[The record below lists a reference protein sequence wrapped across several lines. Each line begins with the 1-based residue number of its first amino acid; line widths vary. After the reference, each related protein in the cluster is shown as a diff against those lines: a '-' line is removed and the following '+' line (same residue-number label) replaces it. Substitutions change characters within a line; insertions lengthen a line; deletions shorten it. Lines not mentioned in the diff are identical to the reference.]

1 MEMKNEKDIFFEN
14 NGLYAHTSHM
24 VNGDAFIIAEASVE
38 NYSSEDQEVWIDIH
52 MHQLID
58 NQKVQMDEEPG
69 IKAAGAIKLFVP
81 AGECQTA
88 RTQICVEDAAVWSI
102 AHPILYVVEAVLY
115 KAVPEGE
122 ALPNPR
128 LLAGMALEEPHGM
141 KMLDFQ
147 ETHFGIRTVTVDAKN
162 GFCLNG
168 EMIKLKGGR
177 YENSEAGKKTDG
189 SDRNSKVETQ
199 LEDSCDSQA
208 VFEQQ
213 YQLVTKYKENGYNA
227 ILIEHC
233 QASEHLMECC
243 SRLGVLV
250 LEAVSDGESIRCN
263 RNSPAVVMWITENMQ
278 VDEIRKFDSNR
289 YIGGICDAAVGM
301 REGAFD
307 RMLWND
313 ATEVICASWS
323 VCGYPDVNSNYREA
337 HALFPNRVMFAVSD
351 EPEAIWEE
359 VQKYPYVIGAL
370 TKNA

>member
-1 MEMKNEKDIFFEN
+1 MEMKKEKDIFFEN

-38 NYSSEDQEVWIDIH
+38 NHSSEDQEVWIDIH

-128 LLAGMALEEPHGM
+128 LLAGMALEEPHSM

-147 ETHFGIRTVTVDAKN
+147 ETHFGIRTVTVDVKN

-177 YENSEAGKKTDG
+177 YENSEA
-189 SDRNSKVETQ
+189 
-199 LEDSCDSQA
+199 A
-208 VFEQQ
+208 VFELQ
-213 YQLVTKYKENGYNA
+213 YQLVAKYKENGYNA
-227 ILIEHC
+227 ILIEQG

-243 SRLGVLV
+243 SRLGVLL
-250 LEAVSDGESIRCN
+250 LEEVSDGESIRCD
-263 RNSPAVVMWITENMQ
+263 RNSPAVVMWIAEDVQ
-278 VDEIRKFDSNR
+278 VDEIRRSDSTR
-289 YIGGICDAAVGM
+289 YIGGICDAAVGV

-307 RMLWND
+307 RHLWND
-313 ATEVICASWS
+313 ATEKICAPWS

-359 VQKYPYVIGAL
+359 VQKYPYVIGVLA
-370 TKNA
+370 KNA